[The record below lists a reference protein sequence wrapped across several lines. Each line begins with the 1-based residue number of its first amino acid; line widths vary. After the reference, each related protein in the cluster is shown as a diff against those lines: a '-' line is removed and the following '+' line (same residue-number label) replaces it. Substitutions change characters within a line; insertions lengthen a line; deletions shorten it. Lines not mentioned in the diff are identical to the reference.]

1 MARTL
6 VELQEENPDQS
17 IDMDNIYMIYESD
30 EETEFTSA
38 STTISNYLAN
48 YFSQDAR
55 LYIDWENARVNSET
69 SQRGMR
75 IKAVMYDII
84 AECLTEAEL
93 DRIEILEVINGPWY
107 VIPEDPGY
115 IPVPPD
121 PVIPPEPEEPV

>member
-30 EETEFTSA
+30 EEAEFTSA

-84 AECLTEAEL
+84 AECLTAVSYTHL
-93 DRIEILEVINGPWY
+93 TLPTKA
-107 VIPEDPGY
+107 
-115 IPVPPD
+115 
-121 PVIPPEPEEPV
+121 